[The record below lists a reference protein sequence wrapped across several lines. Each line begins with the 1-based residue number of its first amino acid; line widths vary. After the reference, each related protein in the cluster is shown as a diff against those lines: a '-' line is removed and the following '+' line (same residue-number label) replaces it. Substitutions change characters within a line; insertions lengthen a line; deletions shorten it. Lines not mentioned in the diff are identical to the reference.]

1 VIEAIVLFAAPTLT
15 TEERW
20 VLDHVEDLRARL
32 SARTREPRIWVGLLR
47 RAALARAI
55 QGSNSIEGYNAS
67 IEDALAAVD
76 DEGPVDARDEVW
88 RATTGY
94 RDAMSYVLQLADD
107 IHFELDATLIRS
119 LHYMLLSYDRTK
131 SPGRWRSGPIYVRRD
146 QDDEI
151 VYAAPDAGLVPYL
164 VGELVDQL
172 GSGVGRSPDASTGGG
187 MVEAAM
193 AHLNLVMIHPF
204 RDGNGRM
211 ARVLQS
217 MVLTRQGVLGPA
229 FCSIEEYLGR
239 NTPDYYA
246 VLSEVGAGAWN
257 PGNDAR
263 PWVRFCL
270 TAHYRQAR
278 TLLRRGEEAERR
290 WDAIDREV
298 RRLGVHE
305 RSLSALFNAALGY
318 RIRNSTYRTLA
329 EDISELVASRDLRA
343 LVEAG
348 LLTPDGERRG
358 RTYMASPA
366 LRAIEQSVRSPLTR
380 DDTDPF
386 AVARDALKAGSL
398 PIWPDSALR

>member
-1 VIEAIVLFAAPTLT
+1 LIEAIVLFAAPTLT
-15 TEERW
+15 IEERW

-76 DEGPVDARDEVW
+76 DEEPLDARDEVW

-119 LHYMLLSYDRTK
+119 LHYMLLSYDPTK

-146 QDDEI
+146 GDGDI
-151 VYAAPDAGLVPYL
+151 VYTAPDAGLVPGL
-164 VGELVDQL
+164 VKELVDQL
-172 GSGVGRSPDASTGGG
+172 RGGSGDGPEGG

-217 MVLTRQGVLGPA
+217 MVLTRQGMLGPA
-229 FCSIEEYLGR
+229 FCSVEEYLGR
-239 NTPDYYA
+239 NTPHYYA
-246 VLSEVGAGAWN
+246 VLDEVGAGAWN

-298 RRLGVHE
+298 RRLGVPE
-305 RSLSALFNAALGY
+305 RSISTLFNAALGY
-318 RIRNSTYRTLA
+318 RIRNATYRTLA
-329 EDISELVASRDLRA
+329 EDVSELVASRDLRA
-343 LVEAG
+343 LVGAG
-348 LLTPDGERRG
+348 LLTPVGEKRG
-358 RTYMASPA
+358 RTYTASPS
-366 LRAIEQSVRSPLTR
+366 LRGLEQSVRSTQGR

-386 AVARDALKAGSL
+386 AVARDALRAGSL
-398 PIWPDSALR
+398 PIRPDSDLR

>member
-1 VIEAIVLFAAPTLT
+1 MLFAPPILT
-15 TEERW
+15 TEEQW

-32 SARTREPRIWVGLLR
+32 SARTREPWIWVGLLR

-76 DEGPVDARDEVW
+76 DEEPVAARDEVW

-119 LHYMLLSYDRTK
+119 LHYMLISYDRTK

-146 QDDEI
+146 EDGEV
-151 VYAAPDAGLVPYL
+151 VYTAPDAGLVPGL
-164 VGELVDQL
+164 VKELVDQL
-172 GSGVGRSPDASTGGG
+172 GSSPGGS

-217 MVLTRQGVLGPA
+217 TVLTRQGVLGPA

-246 VLSEVGAGAWN
+246 VLGKVGAGAWN

-298 RRLGVHE
+298 RRLGVNE
-305 RSLSALFNAALGY
+305 RSISALFNAALGY
-318 RIRNSTYRTLA
+318 RIRNATYRTLA
-329 EDISELVASRDLRA
+329 EDVSELMASRDLRA

-348 LLTPDGERRG
+348 LLTPEGEKRG
-358 RTYMASPA
+358 RTYKASPS
-366 LRAIEQSVRSPLTR
+366 LREIERSVRSTQTR